1 MSDELSW
8 PAMLRLA
15 SQLSGTGAERARK
28 RSGKLTTNKTAERA
42 AKANAS
48 QE

>member
-15 SQLSGTGAERARK
+15 SQLSGTGAERASK
-28 RSGKLTTNKTAERA
+28 RSGKLATNKTAESA
-42 AKANAS
+42 AKAHAS
-48 QE
+48 QK

>member
-1 MSDELSW
+1 MSEKLSW
-8 PAMLRLA
+8 PAMLMLA

-28 RSGKLTTNKTAERA
+28 RSGKLAANRTAERA
-42 AKANAS
+42 ARAHAS